1 MEEIIILL
9 GIRAKVQSSKF
20 NNSIQKV
27 KTRVKNQ
34 KEPKTGQTYMW
45 GSVIEKYKRIND
57 DTLPIG
63 LGF

>member
-1 MEEIIILL
+1 MEEIIIQL

-34 KEPKTGQTYMW
+34 KEPKTGQAYMW